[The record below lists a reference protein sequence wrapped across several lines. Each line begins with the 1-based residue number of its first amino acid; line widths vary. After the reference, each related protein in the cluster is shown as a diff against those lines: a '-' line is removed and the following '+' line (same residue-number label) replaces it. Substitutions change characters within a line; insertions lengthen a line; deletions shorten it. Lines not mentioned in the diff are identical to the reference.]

1 MAQGF
6 VHLHT
11 HSSHSVRDSIARPD
25 DLFDAVVAD
34 GQSALAITDHGN
46 LSGLYVAHQ
55 SAAKR
60 GVSLIGGIE
69 AYMAIEDGESNAR
82 LRREIGRKSIDDSNA
97 SDTSEPGESKYT
109 HLTLLAENEVGL
121 KNLMRLSALSHE
133 GDAFWSRPRMDLSLL
148 AENSEG
154 LIALSGCL
162 GGAIKS
168 RLALGD
174 TDGANAAARDLLEIF
189 GKDNFFIEVMSHGI
203 AIEDS
208 LNADLL
214 DIAKR
219 HDLRVVATN
228 DSHFTSAEDSHAHDA
243 WLCGASGKT
252 LEDPKR
258 WRFTGSGFHLRS
270 AQEMRA
276 IFDDQ
281 PGFEDACDNTLLIAE
296 RASGY
301 SMFPKHGLR
310 IPTFD
315 PTNERSASEL
325 LHEKVKA
332 GAIRRYSSPLPG
344 VVKERLRYELDIIS
358 NAGLSDYFLIV
369 ADMIDWAKAQGIRV
383 GPGRGSAAGSCV
395 SFCMGI
401 IAVDPLAHGLL
412 FERFLN
418 PTRNKMPDIDTDFE
432 QGRRQEVVN
441 YLIERWGKDSVGLI
455 GTLGYSL
462 SKNSLRVAGKVLG
475 ASQVGVALANQV
487 PTLGD
492 GKTASIKALRD
503 PGWAPGAGFREL
515 AAESGSEPVI
525 EIAKRFEGVVNTE
538 SIHPCGVVIGDEELV
553 GLIPLRSD
561 RRTEKSGGTGGWVS
575 EFDGEALE
583 DLGFLKMDIL
593 GLANLDV
600 VEAAVREIKRRHGID
615 LDVDTIPDTG
625 TDEAKKAWTM
635 VGAGRTEGIFQIEGQ
650 GTQDLARR
658 LRPAS
663 VDELAVLIAL
673 YRPGPLGIGM
683 HDMYANRRAGL
694 EKISYD
700 IFTKIPAEVEIL
712 ASVMDE
718 TFGVCVT
725 GDTRV
730 YSVSR
735 GLNVPITDLAIGE
748 MVQGVDAQNRPTA
761 GEVVASVNNGRKLV
775 RNLKFDNGSVVRA
788 TDDHQFLTSNGWA
801 TAEQLTV
808 GTLVASPGS
817 LLPSLSGDY
826 SGWDVGVTKARVLG
840 LLLADGGLTSN
851 TAVHFYNSEDCVTDS
866 FVEATSEAFPGTNF
880 GHTVRDNGV
889 KMTWAS
895 APKGK
900 GGKPG
905 TLLHWLR
912 HIGLKPGKENRAN
925 GGPNSSEKFIP
936 EQFLTAGEEVLISL
950 IAAMWDCDGHVSA
963 LVNRPKTTTY
973 KTISKQM
980 AEDVRFV
987 LTRLGIVSCLSI
999 SNYVSASGAK
1009 AAYQITVNDFEK
1021 FCTVIGPQLKAGA
1034 KRAASLIPDNT
1045 VRGHRGFAVEKK
1057 MLMEEIRLS
1066 GRTVKKFCRD
1076 TGIDEQRLYKKGF
1089 TSEQTARAV
1098 SSHIESSRLDAVLNC
1113 RWVKLKSNEQDGIDE
1128 VFDITVAGTHN
1139 FIANG
1144 VIVHNCVY
1152 QEQLLRIAELVAGF
1166 NPPERDNLLRAIG
1179 KKDREK
1185 MNRSGEL
1192 FIKGAQANLDMA
1204 GEPKLAFA
1212 ARTAENLWEAMKS
1225 AGEYSFNKS
1234 HSVGYARLSFIT
1246 AWLKANYPT
1255 EYAAGWLSISDNQ
1268 EKRLAFL
1275 ASLREEGVEL
1285 RHPDV
1290 NRSDAYPTVGDDGVV
1305 LFGLSKIR
1313 DVGTVAAEIVA
1324 ERTAHGPFKSLADF
1338 ASRVRVTNRTRRV
1351 SITVLRALIESGAF
1365 DAFGTRKGMF
1375 DALETLRKNPGATVS
1390 KSEWGVLEYSV
1401 RERDRLGI
1409 LVSANPLSVFKDQIK
1424 TWRSPQTRSVPVALH
1439 RLPDEGNVST
1449 IGLVTSWEVLKRKT
1463 SFAKMRLS
1471 GTKST
1476 IDCVIWNT
1484 TLDKIV
1490 RSGTVPKVGDII
1502 GIDGIVKTKTPYQR
1516 DADEGTDT
1524 EEVSVKELVV
1534 NSIWSF
1540 PINDETA
1547 VVDDT
1552 APDAPT
1558 LFDKPRQ
1565 ERLAVAAKSVASLD
1579 DAVDAIEFE
1588 FIDPSEYDDDGFDY
1602 PAAEK
1607 PQAEAPSLLTTPAPS
1622 VASTPQRTSLARPTR
1637 SLARTTIEV
1646 HEFSGFRRIPRNPP
1660 LV

>member
-60 GVSLIGGIE
+60 GVSLIAGIE

-82 LRREIGRKSIDDSNA
+82 LRREIARKSIDHSNA

-148 AENSEG
+148 AENSQG

-174 TDGANAAARDLLEIF
+174 RDGANAAARDLVEIF

-208 LNADLL
+208 LNAELME
-214 DIAKR
+214 IAKR

-252 LEDPKR
+252 LDDPKR
-258 WRFTGSGFHLRS
+258 WRFSGSGFHLRS

-301 SMFPKHGLR
+301 SMFPEHGLR

-332 GAIRRYSSPLPG
+332 GAKRRYSSPLPV

-369 ADMIDWAKAQGIRV
+369 ADMIDWAKSRGIRV

-475 ASQVGVALANQV
+475 ASQAGIALANQV

-492 GKTASIKALRD
+492 GKTATIKALRD

-615 LDVDTIPDTG
+615 LDVDTVPDKG

-635 VGAGRTEGIFQIEGQ
+635 VGSGRTEGIFQIEGQ

-683 HDMYANRRAGL
+683 HDMYANRKAGL
-694 EKISYD
+694 EKTSYD
-700 IFTKIPAEVEIL
+700 IFTKNPAEVKIL

-718 TFGVCVT
+718 T
-725 GDTRV
+725 
-730 YSVSR
+730 
-735 GLNVPITDLAIGE
+735 LAV
-748 MVQGVDAQNRPTA
+748 M
-761 GEVVASVNNGRKLV
+761 
-775 RNLKFDNGSVVRA
+775 
-788 TDDHQFLTSNGWA
+788 
-801 TAEQLTV
+801 
-808 GTLVASPGS
+808 
-817 LLPSLSGDY
+817 
-826 SGWDVGVTKARVLG
+826 
-840 LLLADGGLTSN
+840 
-851 TAVHFYNSEDCVTDS
+851 
-866 FVEATSEAFPGTNF
+866 
-880 GHTVRDNGV
+880 
-889 KMTWAS
+889 
-895 APKGK
+895 
-900 GGKPG
+900 
-905 TLLHWLR
+905 
-912 HIGLKPGKENRAN
+912 
-925 GGPNSSEKFIP
+925 
-936 EQFLTAGEEVLISL
+936 
-950 IAAMWDCDGHVSA
+950 
-963 LVNRPKTTTY
+963 
-973 KTISKQM
+973 
-980 AEDVRFV
+980 
-987 LTRLGIVSCLSI
+987 
-999 SNYVSASGAK
+999 
-1009 AAYQITVNDFEK
+1009 
-1021 FCTVIGPQLKAGA
+1021 
-1034 KRAASLIPDNT
+1034 
-1045 VRGHRGFAVEKK
+1045 
-1057 MLMEEIRLS
+1057 
-1066 GRTVKKFCRD
+1066 
-1076 TGIDEQRLYKKGF
+1076 
-1089 TSEQTARAV
+1089 
-1098 SSHIESSRLDAVLNC
+1098 
-1113 RWVKLKSNEQDGIDE
+1113 
-1128 VFDITVAGTHN
+1128 
-1139 FIANG
+1139 
-1144 VIVHNCVY
+1144 VY

-1212 ARTAENLWEAMKS
+1212 ARTAENLWDAMKS

-1338 ASRVRVTNRTRRV
+1338 AIRVRVTNGTRRV

-1409 LVSANPLSVFKDQIK
+1409 LVSADPLSVFKDQIK
-1424 TWRSPQTRSVPVALH
+1424 TWRSPQTRSVPFALH

-1471 GTKST
+1471 GTKTT

-1502 GIDGIVKTKTPYQR
+1502 GVDGIVKTKTPYQR
-1516 DADEGTDT
+1516 DTDEGTDT

-1540 PINDETA
+1540 PINDQTA

-1552 APDAPT
+1552 VPDTPT

-1565 ERLAVAAKSVASLD
+1565 GHPAVATKSDALLD
-1579 DAVDAIEFE
+1579 DSVDPLELEFV
-1588 FIDPSEYDDDGFDY
+1588 DPSEYDDDGFDY
-1602 PAAEK
+1602 PAAEI
-1607 PQAEAPSLLTTPAPS
+1607 PQAEARSVRVAPEPS

-1646 HEFSGFRRIPRNPP
+1646 HEFNGFRRIPRNPP

>member
-1 MAQGF
+1 
-6 VHLHT
+6 
-11 HSSHSVRDSIARPD
+11 
-25 DLFDAVVAD
+25 
-34 GQSALAITDHGN
+34 
-46 LSGLYVAHQ
+46 
-55 SAAKR
+55 
-60 GVSLIGGIE
+60 
-69 AYMAIEDGESNAR
+69 
-82 LRREIGRKSIDDSNA
+82 
-97 SDTSEPGESKYT
+97 
-109 HLTLLAENEVGL
+109 
-121 KNLMRLSALSHE
+121 
-133 GDAFWSRPRMDLSLL
+133 
-148 AENSEG
+148 
-154 LIALSGCL
+154 
-162 GGAIKS
+162 
-168 RLALGD
+168 
-174 TDGANAAARDLLEIF
+174 
-189 GKDNFFIEVMSHGI
+189 
-203 AIEDS
+203 
-208 LNADLL
+208 
-214 DIAKR
+214 
-219 HDLRVVATN
+219 
-228 DSHFTSAEDSHAHDA
+228 
-243 WLCGASGKT
+243 
-252 LEDPKR
+252 
-258 WRFTGSGFHLRS
+258 
-270 AQEMRA
+270 
-276 IFDDQ
+276 
-281 PGFEDACDNTLLIAE
+281 
-296 RASGY
+296 
-301 SMFPKHGLR
+301 
-310 IPTFD
+310 
-315 PTNERSASEL
+315 
-325 LHEKVKA
+325 
-332 GAIRRYSSPLPG
+332 
-344 VVKERLRYELDIIS
+344 
-358 NAGLSDYFLIV
+358 
-369 ADMIDWAKAQGIRV
+369 
-383 GPGRGSAAGSCV
+383 
-395 SFCMGI
+395 MGI

-475 ASQVGVALANQV
+475 QSQAGVALANQV

-492 GKTASIKALRD
+492 GKTATIKALRD

-561 RRTEKSGGTGGWVS
+561 RRAEKSGGTSGWVS

-615 LDVDTIPDTG
+615 LDVDTIRDTD

-635 VGAGRTEGIFQIEGQ
+635 VGSGRTEGVFQIEGQ

-683 HDMYANRRAGL
+683 HDMYANRKAGL

-700 IFTKIPAEVEIL
+700 IFTKVPAEVEIL

-718 TFGVCVT
+718 T
-725 GDTRV
+725 
-730 YSVSR
+730 
-735 GLNVPITDLAIGE
+735 LAV
-748 MVQGVDAQNRPTA
+748 M
-761 GEVVASVNNGRKLV
+761 
-775 RNLKFDNGSVVRA
+775 
-788 TDDHQFLTSNGWA
+788 
-801 TAEQLTV
+801 
-808 GTLVASPGS
+808 
-817 LLPSLSGDY
+817 
-826 SGWDVGVTKARVLG
+826 
-840 LLLADGGLTSN
+840 
-851 TAVHFYNSEDCVTDS
+851 
-866 FVEATSEAFPGTNF
+866 
-880 GHTVRDNGV
+880 
-889 KMTWAS
+889 
-895 APKGK
+895 
-900 GGKPG
+900 
-905 TLLHWLR
+905 
-912 HIGLKPGKENRAN
+912 
-925 GGPNSSEKFIP
+925 
-936 EQFLTAGEEVLISL
+936 
-950 IAAMWDCDGHVSA
+950 
-963 LVNRPKTTTY
+963 
-973 KTISKQM
+973 
-980 AEDVRFV
+980 
-987 LTRLGIVSCLSI
+987 
-999 SNYVSASGAK
+999 
-1009 AAYQITVNDFEK
+1009 
-1021 FCTVIGPQLKAGA
+1021 
-1034 KRAASLIPDNT
+1034 
-1045 VRGHRGFAVEKK
+1045 
-1057 MLMEEIRLS
+1057 
-1066 GRTVKKFCRD
+1066 
-1076 TGIDEQRLYKKGF
+1076 
-1089 TSEQTARAV
+1089 
-1098 SSHIESSRLDAVLNC
+1098 
-1113 RWVKLKSNEQDGIDE
+1113 
-1128 VFDITVAGTHN
+1128 
-1139 FIANG
+1139 
-1144 VIVHNCVY
+1144 VY

-1192 FIKGAQANLDMA
+1192 FIKGAQASLDMA

-1225 AGEYSFNKS
+1225 AGQYSFNKS

-1338 ASRVRVTNRTRRV
+1338 SSRVRVTNGTRRI
-1351 SITVLRALIESGAF
+1351 SITALRALIESGAF
-1365 DAFGTRKGMF
+1365 DAFGARKGMF

-1401 RERDRLGI
+1401 RERDRLGVLI
-1409 LVSANPLSVFKDQIK
+1409 SADPLSVFKEQIK

-1439 RLPDEGNVST
+1439 RLPDEGSVST
-1449 IGLVTSWEVLKRKT
+1449 IGIVTSWEVLKRKT
-1463 SFAKMRLS
+1463 TFAKMRLS

-1490 RSGTVPKVGDII
+1490 RSGAVPKVGDIV

-1516 DADEGTDT
+1516 DTDEGTDT

-1552 APDAPT
+1552 APDSPT
-1558 LFDKPRQ
+1558 LFDEPRQ
-1565 ERLAVAAKSVASLD
+1565 ERPAVVTKSDAPLD
-1579 DAVDAIEFE
+1579 DTIDPLELEFV
-1588 FIDPSEYDDDGFDY
+1588 DPSEYDGDGFEY
-1602 PAAEK
+1602 PSAQK
-1607 PQAEAPSLLTTPAPS
+1607 PQTEARSISATPAPS
-1622 VASTPQRTSLARPTR
+1622 LAMNSQRTSLARPAR

-1646 HEFSGFRRIPRNPP
+1646 HEFNGFRRIPRNPP

>member
-34 GQSALAITDHGN
+34 GQSALAITDHGS

-214 DIAKR
+214 DIAKC

-252 LEDPKR
+252 IDDPKR

-270 AQEMRA
+270 AQAMRA

-475 ASQVGVALANQV
+475 SSQVGVALANQV

-492 GKTASIKALRD
+492 GKTASIQALRD

-683 HDMYANRRAGL
+683 HDMYADRRAGL

-700 IFTKIPAEVEIL
+700 IFTKIHAEVEIL

-718 TFGVCVT
+718 T
-725 GDTRV
+725 
-730 YSVSR
+730 
-735 GLNVPITDLAIGE
+735 LAV
-748 MVQGVDAQNRPTA
+748 M
-761 GEVVASVNNGRKLV
+761 
-775 RNLKFDNGSVVRA
+775 
-788 TDDHQFLTSNGWA
+788 
-801 TAEQLTV
+801 
-808 GTLVASPGS
+808 
-817 LLPSLSGDY
+817 
-826 SGWDVGVTKARVLG
+826 
-840 LLLADGGLTSN
+840 
-851 TAVHFYNSEDCVTDS
+851 
-866 FVEATSEAFPGTNF
+866 
-880 GHTVRDNGV
+880 
-889 KMTWAS
+889 
-895 APKGK
+895 
-900 GGKPG
+900 
-905 TLLHWLR
+905 
-912 HIGLKPGKENRAN
+912 
-925 GGPNSSEKFIP
+925 
-936 EQFLTAGEEVLISL
+936 
-950 IAAMWDCDGHVSA
+950 
-963 LVNRPKTTTY
+963 
-973 KTISKQM
+973 
-980 AEDVRFV
+980 
-987 LTRLGIVSCLSI
+987 
-999 SNYVSASGAK
+999 
-1009 AAYQITVNDFEK
+1009 
-1021 FCTVIGPQLKAGA
+1021 
-1034 KRAASLIPDNT
+1034 
-1045 VRGHRGFAVEKK
+1045 
-1057 MLMEEIRLS
+1057 
-1066 GRTVKKFCRD
+1066 
-1076 TGIDEQRLYKKGF
+1076 
-1089 TSEQTARAV
+1089 
-1098 SSHIESSRLDAVLNC
+1098 
-1113 RWVKLKSNEQDGIDE
+1113 
-1128 VFDITVAGTHN
+1128 
-1139 FIANG
+1139 
-1144 VIVHNCVY
+1144 VY

-1192 FIKGAQANLDMA
+1192 FIKGAQANVDMA

-1338 ASRVRVTNRTRRV
+1338 ASRVRVTNGTRRV

-1409 LVSANPLSVFKDQIK
+1409 LVSADPLSVFKDQIK

-1490 RSGTVPKVGDII
+1490 RSGMVPKVGDII

-1516 DADEGTDT
+1516 DTDEGTDT

-1579 DAVDAIEFE
+1579 DVVDAIELE

-1607 PQAEAPSLLTTPAPS
+1607 PQAEARSLLTTPAPS